1 MFLGYVVSPEGVAMD
16 DHKVQS
22 VLNWPKPMIVK
33 EMQRFLGLLTFTD
46 VSSETSAPSQP
57 L

>member
-16 DHKVQS
+16 DHKVQA
-22 VLNWPKPMIVK
+22 VLNWPKPMTVK

-46 VSSETSAPSQP
+46 VSVETSAPSQP